1 MIIKVKVY
9 PKSKLQK
16 IIKEKDG
23 LYKVHLISAPEKGK
37 ANKEL
42 FQILSEYLNISKKQM
57 TILQGI
63 NWQNKI
69 IKINQDLPI

>member
-16 IIKEKDG
+16 IEEKDG
-23 LYKVHLISAPEKGK
+23 LYKVHLVCAPEKGK

-42 FQILSEYLNISKKQM
+42 FQIFSEYFNISKNKII
-57 TILQGI
+57 ILQGAS
-63 NWQNKI
+63 WCNKI
-69 IKINQDLPI
+69 IKINEQ